1 MSAEKDG
8 FQNPNIIK
16 VLKGRRKSHKGYFWK
31 YKDSNIKEE
40 GILNA

>member
-16 VLKGRRKSHKGYFWK
+16 VLKGTMRSDKGYFWK
-31 YKDSNIKEE
+31 YKDINTEE